1 MHLNMRQMYLKGL
14 PRPDFSCRCGAA
26 GAEAAM
32 ATDRLALGAIIR
44 QNIGMTE
51 DEGEKTQ

>member
-14 PRPDFSCRCGAA
+14 PRPDFSCRRGAV

-32 ATDRLALGAIIR
+32 ATDRLALGAIVR
-44 QNIGMTE
+44 HNIGMIE

>member
-1 MHLNMRQMYLKGL
+1 LA
-14 PRPDFSCRCGAA
+14 RPKAQVQRI

-32 ATDRLALGAIIR
+32 AMDRLALGAIVR

-51 DEGEKTQ
+51 DSGEKTQ